1 MNLQEWRKQQREG
14 EAVTLP
20 SGLEVKLKRVSVL
33 ELVRL
38 GKIPETLRPQVDQS
52 LKSGALTEMNLKT
65 FEQFAEIVALV
76 CAACLADEQGGLT
89 VEELPWGDQQEIFEW
104 ANKPAG
110 KLATFRGQPAQ
121 PVDAALA
128 GVDVRTAA

>member
-20 SGLEVKLKRVSVL
+20 SGLEVQLRRVSVL
-33 ELVRL
+33 DLVRQ
-38 GKIPETLRPQVDQS
+38 GKIPETLRPQVEKS
-52 LKSGALTEMNLKT
+52 LKSGTELSLKS
-65 FEQFAEIVALV
+65 FEEFAEIATLV
-76 CAACLADEQGGLT
+76 CAACLVTERDGVAVQ
-89 VEELPWGDQQEIFEW
+89 ELLWSDLQAIFEW

-110 KLATFRGQPAQ
+110 KLATFRGQTAQ